1 MTKEDPPKD
10 LGYKNKMAI
19 DKKKE
24 SNEINKMD
32 DVYMVI
38 YMSLYTKTGET

>member
-1 MTKEDPPKD
+1 MTKEDPLKI
-10 LGYKNKMAI
+10 LAT